1 MTATVYF
8 QFGRLLRA
16 SGRRLGC
23 LPARLV
29 GRVFLIADVVTFII
43 QAGGGGQ
50 TASTNASMR
59 DMGAKTVLLGL
70 GVQIVVFTLFAVGL
84 VVATTQRSYRLCNV
98 AALKPVYRVMYAV
111 TLLIYVRSLYR
122 VVEYTG
128 MVTGGVHQSEVRG
141 AWRAAWARAI
151 AWPHA
156 TQANGFEFASSGR
169 IDSIALC
176 RRASRATPR
185 PSRCVQPPPGPCSL
199 SSRSARLCPS
209 WRLFSS

>member
-1 MTATVYF
+1 MRPFALALLRRCTRCAAVVMTATVYL

-16 SGRRLGC
+16 SGRHLGC

-29 GRVFLIADVVTFII
+29 GRVFLIADVATFVI

-50 TASTNASMR
+50 TASTNPSMR
-59 DMGAKTVLLGL
+59 EIGAKTVLLGL

-84 VVATTQRSYRLCNV
+84 AVATTHRSYRLCNV

-128 MVTGGVHQSEVRG
+128 MVTGGVHQSEVRA
-141 AWRAAWARAI
+141 AWRAAW
-151 AWPHA
+151 
-156 TQANGFEFASSGR
+156 
-169 IDSIALC
+169 
-176 RRASRATPR
+176 RASRASPR
-185 PSRCVQPPPGPCSL
+185 LSRCVQPPPGPCSL